1 MLVLMKLFGFC
12 QLAFMSLEEHNSIK
26 QMLQSNLKWGMC
38 VGWVTDSG
46 DCCIEWGLEISM
58 ACASE

>member
-1 MLVLMKLFGFC
+1 
-12 QLAFMSLEEHNSIK
+12 LAFMSLEEHNSIK
-26 QMLQSNLKWGMC
+26 QMLRSNLKWGTC